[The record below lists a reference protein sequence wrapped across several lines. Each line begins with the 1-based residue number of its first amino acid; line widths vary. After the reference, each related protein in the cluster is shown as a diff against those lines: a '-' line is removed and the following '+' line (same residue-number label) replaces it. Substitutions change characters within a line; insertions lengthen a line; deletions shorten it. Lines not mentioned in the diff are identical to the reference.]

1 MMVTPHILF
10 KVDNQIM
17 TDSVYL
23 RVKFRNAMYVGMCV
37 SLYIA
42 RN

>member
-1 MMVTPHILF
+1 MLTPPILF

-23 RVKFRNAMYVGMCV
+23 RVKFRNGMYAGMCV

-42 RN
+42 RI

>member
-1 MMVTPHILF
+1 MMLIPHILF
-10 KVDNQIM
+10 KVNNQII

-23 RVKFRNAMYVGMCV
+23 RGKFKNGIYVGMCV

-42 RN
+42 RI

>member
-1 MMVTPHILF
+1 MMLIPQILF
-10 KVDNQIM
+10 KVVNQIM

-23 RVKFRNAMYVGMCV
+23 RVKFRNGMYVGMCV

-42 RN
+42 RI